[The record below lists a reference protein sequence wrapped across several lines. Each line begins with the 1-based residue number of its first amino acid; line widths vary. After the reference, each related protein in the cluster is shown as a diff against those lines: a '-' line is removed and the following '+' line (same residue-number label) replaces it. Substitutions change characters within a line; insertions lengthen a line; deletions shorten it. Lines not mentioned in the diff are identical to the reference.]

1 MTKQEFLL
9 QLQRTLNGSIGSNEA
24 ESHVSYYREYIEIEM
39 RKGRTEEEVTTELGD
54 PKLIAKSI
62 ADALQYRDGSKI
74 KDQCFL
80 FCADICNKVK
90 SWFEKL

>member
-39 RKGRTEEEVTTELGD
+39 RKGRTEE
-54 PKLIAKSI
+54 
-62 ADALQYRDGSKI
+62 
-74 KDQCFL
+74 
-80 FCADICNKVK
+80 
-90 SWFEKL
+90 